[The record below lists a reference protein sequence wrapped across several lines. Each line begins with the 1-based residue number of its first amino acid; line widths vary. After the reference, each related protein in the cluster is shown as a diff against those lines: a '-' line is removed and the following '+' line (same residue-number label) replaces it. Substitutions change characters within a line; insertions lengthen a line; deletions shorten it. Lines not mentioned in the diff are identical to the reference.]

1 MLDLFAT
8 IAGDMTW
15 ILILVYVRVQ
25 ACILALP
32 GLGGQTISIRVK
44 VALAMALTPL
54 LAGPFPPASLPGSP
68 LGIGAGI
75 IMEMVLGFASGM
87 FLRLLAGA
95 IGIATTAMA
104 TSSSLSQLV
113 GVQTED
119 APHPL
124 GRIFHYGG
132 MAVLMALGFP
142 VMVVELMF
150 DGLNL
155 WPPGGF
161 PDVAGLGKEAVKIM
175 STSFVLAMMIAAPF
189 TLGGFLYQAL
199 SGAINRVMPSLPV
212 VFIGAPASIL
222 LALCAAALLAPL
234 LIEVW
239 ANTVLDFTLPRE

>member
-1 MLDLFAT
+1 MWDMLGM
-8 IAGDMTW
+8 IAGELNW
-15 ILILVYVRVQ
+15 VFVLVYARVQ

-32 GLGGQTISIRVK
+32 GFGEQVLSIRVK
-44 VALAMALTPL
+44 VSLAMALTPL
-54 LAGPFPPASLPGSP
+54 LAESFAPLPVPETP
-68 LGIGAGI
+68 LGIGTGI

-87 FLRLLAGA
+87 LLRFIAGA
-95 IGIATTAMA
+95 LGIATTAMA

-132 MAVLMALGFP
+132 MAVLMVLGFP
-142 VMVVELMF
+142 VMVVELMA

-161 PDVAGLGKEAVKIM
+161 PDAAGLAQQAANIF
-175 STSFVLAMMIAAPF
+175 STSFILAMMLAAPF

-199 SGAINRVMPSLPV
+199 AGAINRVMPSLPV

-222 LALCAAALLAPL
+222 LALCAAAVLAPV
-234 LIEVW
+234 LIDVW
-239 ANTVLDFTLPRE
+239 ANAVLDFTLPR